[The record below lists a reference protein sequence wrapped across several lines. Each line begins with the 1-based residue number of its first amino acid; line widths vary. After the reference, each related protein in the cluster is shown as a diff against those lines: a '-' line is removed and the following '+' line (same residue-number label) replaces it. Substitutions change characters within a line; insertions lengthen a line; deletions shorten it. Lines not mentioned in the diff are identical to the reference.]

1 MRKTAFTIIL
11 FLFLFNLSFAQNNQ
25 CSRETNFG
33 EKELCLPEVEGYKE
47 CYEEP
52 NVKQLADATE
62 VPANRVIGYY
72 LNDQTYGKRDSLGL
86 ISFDDFFKI
95 YGTLQIQDLDA
106 DKNFLEEMETLL
118 GGNFISKNWE
128 QMEKEVDKIGIEV
141 EVGVPI
147 IVKQYKLNERS
158 FTFLM
163 LTKYALEGIE
173 PYTLAISIN
182 GLLIN
187 DRVIW
192 MAYYLNYKGEE
203 TIISLA
209 NKSNDIVRKL
219 LKVN

>member
-1 MRKTAFTIIL
+1 
-11 FLFLFNLSFAQNNQ
+11 
-25 CSRETNFG
+25 
-33 EKELCLPEVEGYKE
+33 
-47 CYEEP
+47 
-52 NVKQLADATE
+52 
-62 VPANRVIGYY
+62 
-72 LNDQTYGKRDSLGL
+72 
-86 ISFDDFFKI
+86 
-95 YGTLQIQDLDA
+95 
-106 DKNFLEEMETLL
+106 
-118 GGNFISKNWE
+118 
-128 QMEKEVDKIGIEV
+128 
-141 EVGVPI
+141 
-147 IVKQYKLNERS
+147 
-158 FTFLM
+158 M